1 MAQAPEGLAPQVSG
15 MQSQDPVDGVDRRNF
30 LEQVTLGAVTLA
42 AASIAAAVPAR
53 AAHASPPPASA
64 RIPTAGSAPFSD
76 AWLARITGKHKQF
89 FDAVETND
97 GFALVFA
104 MAFLNLNHDTYNL
117 SDKDLTAVVGL
128 RHFAM
133 PMALP
138 DAMWA
143 RYKIGEGMKV
153 TDPVTKAPAIR
164 NPFLHADGVPFPGA
178 AIPTLVGRGV
188 IFTVCNVALTVISG
202 KMAANA
208 GVTADV
214 AKKEWTDGLVP
225 GMTLVPVGVMAV
237 NLAQEHG
244 CTYCYGG

>member
-1 MAQAPEGLAPQVSG
+1 MQRAAEVGTPEQPVVGNSDAVSG
-15 MQSQDPVDGVDRRNF
+15 LDRRDF
-30 LEQVTLGAVTLA
+30 LGQVTLGAVTLA
-42 AASIAAAVPAR
+42 AASISAAVPVR
-53 AAHASPPPASA
+53 DAHASPRLVNGPVA
-64 RIPTAGSAPFSD
+64 TGAPFSD
-76 AWLARITGKHKQF
+76 AWLSKLTGKHRQF
-89 FDAVETND
+89 FDATEPND

-104 MAFLNLNHDTYNL
+104 MNFLNLNHDTYNL
-117 SDKDLTAVVGL
+117 TDQQLNAVVGL

-133 PMALP
+133 PMALS

-143 RYKIGEGMKV
+143 RYKLGDAFKV
-153 TDPVTKAPAIR
+153 TDPATKAPAVR
-164 NPFLHADGVPFPGA
+164 NPFLHADGLAFPNS

-202 KMAANA
+202 KMAPTANVSA
-208 GVTADV
+208 NV
-214 AKKEWTDGLVP
+214 AKQEWTAALVP

>member
-1 MAQAPEGLAPQVSG
+1 MQRQPRAVAPEPSEQGSPDLVASA
-15 MQSQDPVDGVDRRNF
+15 DRREF
-30 LEQVTLGAVTLA
+30 LEHVTLGAVALA
-42 AASIAAAVPAR
+42 SASLATAVPLR
-53 AAHASPPPASA
+53 SAHAGLVTPLIAN
-64 RIPTAGSAPFSD
+64 AGAAPFSD
-76 AWLARITGKHKQF
+76 AWLSKITGKHKQF
-89 FDAVETND
+89 FDAVETNE

-117 SDKDLTAVVGL
+117 TDKDLTAVVGF

-138 DAMWA
+138 DALWA
-143 RYKIGEGMKV
+143 KYKIGEAFKV
-153 TDPVTKAPAIR
+153 NDPVTKAPAVR
-164 NPFLHADGVPFPGA
+164 NPFMHADGVPFPGA

-202 KMAANA
+202 KLAANA
-208 GVTADV
+208 GVTADA
-214 AKKEWTDGLVP
+214 AKKEWTDALGP
-225 GMTLVPVGVMAV
+225 GMNLVPVGVMAV

>member
-1 MAQAPEGLAPQVSG
+1 
-15 MQSQDPVDGVDRRNF
+15 MQRPPRAGVQEPPLRGSPDLVASADRRDF
-30 LEQVTLGAVTLA
+30 LEHVTLGAVALA
-42 AASIAAAVPAR
+42 SASIATAVPLR
-53 AAHASPPPASA
+53 SAHAAPPPPPPFA
-64 RIPTAGSAPFSD
+64 PTGNAPFSD
-76 AWLARITGKHKQF
+76 AWLSKITGKHKQF
-89 FDAVETND
+89 FDAVEPND

-117 SDKDLTAVVGL
+117 TDRDLTAVVGL

-138 DAMWA
+138 DALWA
-143 RYKIGEGMKV
+143 KYKIGDAMKV
-153 TDPVTKAPAIR
+153 NDPATKAPAVR
-164 NPFLHADGVPFPGA
+164 NPYMHADGVPFPGA

-208 GVTADV
+208 GVTADA
-214 AKKEWTDGLVP
+214 AKKEWTDALGP

>member
-1 MAQAPEGLAPQVSG
+1 MPRFPEQHGSEAQLP
-15 MQSQDPVDGVDRRNF
+15 DGQNPTTAVDRRDF
-30 LEQVTLGAVTLA
+30 LEQVTAGAVTLA
-42 AASIAAAVPAR
+42 AASIGAAIPAHKAYAVPAR
-53 AAHASPPPASA
+53 APSA
-64 RIPTAGSAPFSD
+64 GGHTPFSD
-76 AWLARITGKHKQF
+76 AWLSKLTGKHRQF
-89 FDAVETND
+89 FDAVEPND
-97 GFALVFA
+97 GFAMVFA

-117 SDKDLTAVVGL
+117 TDKDLTAVVGL

-133 PMALP
+133 PMGLS

-153 TDPVTKAPAIR
+153 MDPATKAPAVR
-164 NPFLHADGVPFPGA
+164 NPFLHPDGVPFPGA

-214 AKKEWTDGLVP
+214 AKKEWTDGLVA
-225 GMTLVPVGVMAV
+225 GTTLVPVGVMAV